1 MQLLVA
7 GSAGSILVSILRVLL
22 AATQGAADRL
32 IHNKASSQSADERQR
47 RGQRLTEPH
56 FEIRIGRAGK
66 SESGKSE
73 TGTF

>member
-56 FEIRIGRAGK
+56 FEIRTGRADK
-66 SESGKSE
+66 SESGLL
-73 TGTF
+73 

>member
-1 MQLLVA
+1 MIFVIAHWVLVLLVQ
-7 GSAGSILVSILRVLL
+7 VLL